1 MGLDL
6 VELVIRF
13 ENAFGIPIP
22 DEVAGDLTTP
32 RQVTDYIYSQLKRG
46 EQQSCLPQGAF
57 YLLRKEFVPALGI
70 QRSHFRP
77 AAKLADLIPVK
88 NRQELWT
95 TMRSRIGEAALP
107 DLARPVWMFSLM
119 SLLIL
124 LSGVAT
130 FHYTRLAYK
139 SNSTA
144 FFAGLF
150 VMSVLGYV
158 SARLTRPMKREF
170 RYQYQH
176 TGDLA
181 KYVAFHSPH
190 TFKKEWTR
198 EEVAELVREIII
210 DETGASDFTEDSRFV
225 EDMHL
230 D

>member
-13 ENAFGIPIP
+13 ENAFGIAIP
-22 DEVAGDLTTP
+22 DEIAADLTTP
-32 RQVTDYIYSQLKRG
+32 RKVTDYVYAQLKRG
-46 EQQSCLPQGAF
+46 EQQSCLSQGAF

-70 QRSHFRP
+70 QRTHFRP
-77 AAKLADLIPVK
+77 GVKLARLIPAK

-124 LSGVAT
+124 LIGVAT
-130 FHYTRLAYK
+130 FHYTRLAYD
-139 SNSTA
+139 SNNTA
-144 FFAGLF
+144 FFTSLI
-150 VMSVLGYV
+150 VMSVLGYA
-158 SARLTRPMKREF
+158 SARLTQPMKREF
-170 RYQYQH
+170 RYHYQH

-181 KYVAFHSPH
+181 KYVAIHSPH
-190 TFKKEWTR
+190 SFKKEWTR
-198 EEVAELVREIII
+198 EQVAELVRQIII
-210 DETGASDFTEDSRFV
+210 DETGASEFTEDSRFV